1 MRSMK
6 NKVKM
11 AAAVLSVAMI
21 VSACSAPQ
29 LIEETTGALQA
40 GESAA
45 PQAALDQNYSF
56 TVGTSSSGGSV
67 YAIGAGLSNLL
78 SSKIEGL
85 DLRVG
90 FPQLLPQLF
99 RIRRHILCF
108 LEVSED
114 LRVFQLRRVGKGR
127 ILFRGSLAGR
137 RSCFSPRPSVSG
149 PGSGRRRVW
158 PRLPGLRR
166 PGVMLRQSRPG
177 PGSSSGR
184 AACRTGNRNG

>member
-85 DLRVG
+85 DLRAVATG
-90 FPQLLPQLF
+90 GAVDN
-99 RIRRHILCF
+99 I
-108 LEVSED
+108 
-114 LRVFQLRRVGKGR
+114 
-127 ILFRGSLAGR
+127 
-137 RSCFSPRPSVSG
+137 
-149 PGSGRRRVW
+149 
-158 PRLPGLRR
+158 GL
-166 PGVMLRQSRPG
+166 M
-177 PGSSSGR
+177 
-184 AACRTGNRNG
+184 AN